1 MTAFPTDDLHE
12 VPKSRAPQPPVPE
25 GGNEENEI
33 ELGALWQGVRRGL
46 PWILLTAALVG
57 GGTYLWSRAQPSVYT
72 ASSSLVTSG
81 NGNVGGTS
89 LVTAAPLPPGALQEA
104 LQGPVVLGNIIKQVQ
119 RAPQF
124 SAAQRSEVSADLQ
137 QELQRQELT
146 TIELQARLD
155 QGGNGVYV
163 VSARGPSPKASA
175 ALTDIATDALLS
187 WDRSRALS
195 VIQRAQASLRAQVAS
210 INTQLAAGNLTDIE
224 RQTLITARAG
234 VQRSLAEAGIQVV
247 GLAGYLQKVAPAV
260 APLDRVSPRPTRNA
274 ILAGLLTLLLGV
286 GLAALRTVTDRSV
299 RSEEDLLNFGL
310 PTLGV
315 IPRLRKRDIV
325 MSGIVRAAR
334 QAGLYEAI
342 GFLRVNLLSQL
353 PRKAGLRVLV
363 TSTSPGE
370 GKSSLTAT
378 LADSFAASGQRV
390 LIIDAD
396 LRRGTQQEVWDKF
409 QREYRWV
416 QLAGQEGGARSLQDA
431 LRQPGNVQVMEVE
444 PQVHVLPSGPG
455 LHDSLPLLNQA
466 DLGGILPQWSRGYD
480 LVLIDSPPLLA
491 LADSLVLGRH
501 TDGVLIVT
509 EEGKTS
515 LQTVRQL
522 LRRAN
527 QGGLPILGFVLN
539 KVAVSSRGN
548 QNYGY
553 SYEPRRAGQR

>member
-1 MTAFPTDDLHE
+1 MTAFPTDDLQE
-12 VPKSRAPQPPVPE
+12 VARNRAPQPPLPE
-25 GGNEENEI
+25 SDGGDNEI
-33 ELGALWQGVRRGL
+33 ELGALWQGVRRRL
-46 PWILLTAALVG
+46 PWILLATAFVG
-57 GGTYLWSRAQPSVYT
+57 GGVYLWSRSQPSIYA

-104 LQGPVVLGNIIKQVQ
+104 LQGPVVLSSIIKQVQ
-119 RAPQF
+119 SAPQF
-124 SAAQRSEVSADLQ
+124 SAAQRTALSAELQ
-137 QELQRQELT
+137 EELQRQSLS
-146 TIELQARLD
+146 TIELQTRLD

-163 VSARGPSPKASA
+163 VSARGPTPQAAA

-187 WDRSRALS
+187 WDRGRALS
-195 VIQRAQASLRAQVAS
+195 VIQRAQASLRAQVTS
-210 INTQLAAGNLTDIE
+210 INSQLAAGDLTDVE

-260 APLDRVSPRPTRNA
+260 APLDRVAPRPTRNA

-310 PTLGV
+310 PTLGT

-325 MSGIVRAAR
+325 LSGIVRAAR

-353 PRKAGLRVLV
+353 PRKTGLRVLV

-409 QREYRWV
+409 EREHRWI
-416 QLAGQEGGARSLQDA
+416 QLTGQEGGARSLQDA

-455 LHDSLPLLNQA
+455 LHDSLPLLNQS
-466 DLGGILPQWSRGYD
+466 DLGAILPQWSQGYD
-480 LVLIDSPPLLA
+480 LVLIDSPPLLS

-522 LRRAN
+522 LRRAR
-527 QGGLPILGFVLN
+527 QGGLPLLGFVLN
-539 KVAVSSRGN
+539 KVTVSSRN
-548 QNYGY
+548 SQNYGY
-553 SYEPRRAGQR
+553 SYAPRRTDNR

>member
-1 MTAFPTDDLHE
+1 MTAFPTDDIQD
-12 VPKSRAPQPPVPE
+12 VPHNRTPQPPTPE
-25 GGNEENEI
+25 NDKSNNEI
-33 ELGALWQGVRRGL
+33 ELGALWQGVRRRL
-46 PWILLTAALVG
+46 PWILLTTALVG
-57 GGTYLWSRAQPSVYT
+57 GGVYAWSRSQPSVYA

-119 RAPQF
+119 TAPQF
-124 SAAQRSEVSADLQ
+124 SAPQRNALRADLQ
-137 QELQRQELT
+137 EELQRQSLN
-146 TIELQARLD
+146 TIELQTRLD
-155 QGGNGVYV
+155 QGGNGVYT
-163 VSARGPSPKASA
+163 VSAKGPTPQAAA
-175 ALTDIATDALLS
+175 ALTDIAADALLS
-187 WDRSRALS
+187 WDRGRALNI
-195 VIQRAQASLRAQVAS
+195 IQRAQASLRAQVTS
-210 INTQLAAGNLTDIE
+210 INTQLAAGGLTDVE

-260 APLDRVSPRPTRNA
+260 VPLDRVSPRPTRNA
-274 ILAGLLTLLLGV
+274 LLAGLLTFLLSM
-286 GLAALRTVTDRSV
+286 GLAALRTITDRSV

-310 PTLGV
+310 PTLGI

-325 MSGIVRAAR
+325 LSGIVRAAR

-353 PRKAGLRVLV
+353 PRKTGLRILV

-378 LADSFAASGQRV
+378 LADSFASSGQRV

-409 QREYRWV
+409 EREHRWI
-416 QLAGQEGGARSLQDA
+416 QLIGQEGGARSLQDA
-431 LRQPGNVQVMEVE
+431 LREPNNVQVMEVE

-455 LHDSLPLLNQA
+455 LHDSLPLLNQS
-466 DLGGILPQWSRGYD
+466 DLGGILPQWSQSYD
-480 LVLIDSPPLLA
+480 LVLIDSPPLLS
-491 LADSLVLGRH
+491 LADSLVLGRY
-501 TDGVLIVT
+501 TDGVLVVT

-515 LQTVRQL
+515 IQTVRQL
-522 LRRAN
+522 LRRAH
-527 QGGLPILGFVLN
+527 QAGLPLLGFVLN
-539 KVAVSSRGN
+539 KVTVSSRN
-548 QNYGY
+548 Y
-553 SYEPRRAGQR
+553 SYSYAPRRVEKR